1 MDDLDHLP
9 DTEPTPCP
17 WSECPRCATHTHPHG
32 LPCHGCYGL
41 GLKLTSDWL
50 VSSWS
55 ILFMC
60 PDESLDG
67 RTPDDFLRLVLD
79 PVYPKGGYRIMP
91 SSHPSFPTAV
101 QFTHDDLMRSHVPHV
116 VADAGKGIFRVGGLM
131 RHLRVVLLERFPER
145 QISDTPNASSAGQ
158 FPTTCQHTEIADEST
173 KEGA

>member
-1 MDDLDHLP
+1 MDDLLP
-9 DTEPTPCP
+9 DTERPVCP
-17 WSECPRCATHTHPHG
+17 WSFCPRCATPRDPTHLESPCRD
-32 LPCHGCYGL
+32 CHGMGI
-41 GLKLTSDWL
+41 KLTSDWL
-50 VSSWS
+50 GSSWS

-101 QFTHDDLMRSHVPHV
+101 QFTHDDLVRSHVPHV
-116 VADAGKGIFRVGGLM
+116 VADAGKGVFRVGGLM
-131 RHLRVVLLERFPER
+131 RHLRVVLIERTPAR
-145 QISDTPNASSAGQ
+145 QIATDASSAGQ